1 VTGREKEPEGGGTE
15 PRQIEAREAASG
27 RAPAELAQSAR
38 SEAKPSG
45 ARRDRPGPSGF
56 LAIDKPAL
64 WSSHDVVDAA
74 RRWLGTRRVGHLG
87 TLDPLATGVLPLA
100 IRDATKLIPFVDQ
113 HEKVYAGTIRLGVAT
128 DTCDGEGKAIRTHA
142 GPLPSE
148 AEVRAALASFAGE
161 IEQTPPMF
169 SSVKK
174 DGVPLYRLARKGEE
188 VERAP
193 RRVTIHRIALTHFTP
208 PDVGIEVAC
217 SPGTYVRVLAADLGE
232 KLGCGAYLAGLR
244 RTANGP
250 FALSDCLTPEQ
261 CDELAAQGAL
271 EARILPPARILA
283 LPQIALTAI
292 QARRVANGGAL
303 AAADARGPF
312 ERGPQPVPGAR
323 FAAVTPSG
331 ELLAVM
337 ELRPDRRFH
346 PLRVFPPS
354 G

>member
-1 VTGREKEPEGGGTE
+1 VA
-15 PRQIEAREAASG
+15 AREERPEAEHRPTAPREPASG
-27 RAPAELAQSAR
+27 QAPAEPAQAAR
-38 SEAKPSG
+38 SEPKASG
-45 ARRDRPGPSGF
+45 ARERPGPIGF
-56 LAIDKPAL
+56 LAIDKPVG

-113 HEKVYAGTIRLGVAT
+113 HEKVYAGTIRLGVSTETFDA
-128 DTCDGEGKAIRTHA
+128 EGKLSRQHQ
-142 GPLPSE
+142 GPLPEE
-148 AEVRAALASFAGE
+148 AAVRAALAAFAGDL
-161 IEQTPPMF
+161 EQIPPMY

-188 VERAP
+188 VEREP
-193 RRVTIHRIALTHFTP
+193 RKVRIHRIAVTRFEP

-232 KLGCGAYLAGLR
+232 KLGCGAHLAGLR
-244 RTANGP
+244 RTLNGP
-250 FALSDCLTPEQ
+250 FAIADCLTPEQ
-261 CDELAAQGAL
+261 CDALAAAGEL
-271 EARILPPARILA
+271 EARISPPAKILP
-283 LPQIALTAI
+283 LPQISLSGI
-292 QARRVANGGAL
+292 QARRVANGGAI

-312 ERGPQPVPGAR
+312 ERGPQPVPGAK
-323 FAAVTPSG
+323 FSALTPAG

-346 PLRVFPPS
+346 PLRVFPPAS
-354 G
+354 